1 MARKKEQAPAKR
13 GRTYRLTVTEKQL
26 AVIQTALEWFFRL
39 QMGQFFDYVTE
50 IARNGFV
57 YDKSNPNNSEEF
69 ERYIRRRNDSQPI
82 FEMAFRVAQPKLG
95 SKTEDMMIAEDTWRA
110 IRHYRWKQ
118 RPEPKDHWTVD
129 ADDPLFLTADG
140 HVAKIEEVTE
150 CG

>member
-1 MARKKEQAPAKR
+1 MAMKKSQAPVKR
-13 GRTYRLTVTEKQL
+13 GRTYQLTVTEKQL
-26 AVIQTALEWFFRL
+26 VVIQTALEWFFRL
-39 QMGQFFDYVTE
+39 QMGKFFDYVTE

-57 YDKSNPNNSEEF
+57 YNKDNPNNTEEF
-69 ERYIRRRNDSQPI
+69 DRYIRRRNDSQPI
-82 FEMAFRVAQPKLG
+82 FETAFRVAHPKPDN
-95 SKTEDMMIAEDTWRA
+95 KTEDMMTAEDTWRA

-140 HVAKIEEVTE
+140 HVVKIEEVTE